1 MSQKFTSTIAGAS
14 IFISILGL
22 LSRGLGF
29 IREMIFANNF
39 GLETEFDLYLVGAV
53 LPITINTVILYI
65 GQNYF
70 IPEFQKIN
78 PAHQQQ
84 AQKYF
89 KHSIL
94 FFTASGLILAILL
107 FLASE
112 MIVDFYMQSA
122 GHSSKETAILVFK
135 IFLITIPFSAAVSVL
150 SALMQSLYEFK
161 HPAISILFFNISII
175 ILLLFLSDR
184 FGVYIIPIGY
194 VVGTLLQFIYLI
206 FKSRKFLKF
215 DFRINIEELNNSK
228 SILSSSIVIIILIE
242 SIGQMYSIFDRYFL
256 GYISPGGI
264 ASLNY
269 ALIIFLLPISIF
281 SVSLATVVFPKIT
294 QAIVNSSKNDLQR
307 IYNES
312 ISINIL
318 IFMPFTF
325 LLFYF
330 GETIIKIAFERGKFL
345 GASTTITYN
354 VLKCYSISLIFYS
367 VYTVLNK
374 MFYSLNLVKLLLVV
388 TIMGIILKMIFNFL
402 LVEQYQQYGLAIST
416 SISFIFFF
424 SVSYLLINRK
434 LEVSDKTLFIK
445 EFCFYFI
452 NSCVCLLFIKII
464 ANVLPDNK
472 MITEL
477 MIIAFFI
484 ILYLLNLI
492 LIKHK
497 VIVILNQVFPKLNL
511 NSLFRTS

>member
-14 IFISILGL
+14 IFISVLGL

-29 IREMIFANNF
+29 FREMIYANNF
-39 GLETEFDLYLVGAV
+39 GLEKEFDLYLVGAV

-65 GQNYF
+65 GQNFF

-78 PAHQQQ
+78 STNPEE
-84 AQKYF
+84 AQRYF
-89 KHSIL
+89 KKSLITFIAAGTFISLLL
-94 FFTASGLILAILL
+94 FFTGDFVIN
-107 FLASE
+107 
-112 MIVDFYMQSA
+112 FYMRSA
-122 GHSSKETAILVFK
+122 SSASRETATHVYN
-135 IFLITIPFSAAVSVL
+135 IFLLTIPFSAAISIL
-150 SALMQSLYEFK
+150 SALLQTFYEFK
-161 HPAISILFFNISII
+161 YPAISLLFLNLSII
-175 ILLLFLSDR
+175 VLLLFFSER
-184 FGVYIIPIGY
+184 FGVFIIPIGFTI
-194 VVGTLLQFIYLI
+194 GTILQFGYLLD
-206 FKSRKFLKF
+206 KVRKFIKINFSISLKEF
-215 DFRINIEELNNSK
+215 NNSK

-269 ALIIFLLPISIF
+269 AFILFLLPISIF
-281 SVSLATVVFPKIT
+281 SISLATVVFPRIT

-330 GETIIKIAFERGKFL
+330 GENIIKIVFERGKFL
-345 GASTTITYN
+345 EESTTITYN

-374 MFYSLNLVKLLLVV
+374 MFYSLNLVKLLLAV

-402 LVEQYQQYGLAIST
+402 LVEQYQQDGLAIST

-424 SVSYLLINRK
+424 SVSYLVINWK

-452 NSCVCLLFIKII
+452 NSFVCLIFIKII
-464 ANVLPDNK
+464 SNVLPNDT
-472 MITEL
+472 MVTEIFIL
-477 MIIAFFI
+477 VIFI

-492 LIKHK
+492 LIRHK
-497 VIVILNQVFPKLNL
+497 VIVILNQVFPILNL
-511 NSLFRTS
+511 NSLIRTS

>member
-1 MSQKFTSTIAGAS
+1 MNKKFTSTIAGAS

-29 IREMIFANNF
+29 IREMIFAKNF

-78 PAHQQQ
+78 SSNPDE

-89 KHSIL
+89 KKTFIGFTMAGTLLALLL
-94 FFTASGLILAILL
+94 FFASDFIIN
-107 FLASE
+107 
-112 MIVDFYMQSA
+112 FYMHSA
-122 GHSSKETAILVFK
+122 APASREVATQIFI
-135 IFLITIPFSAAVSVL
+135 IFLITIPFSAAVSIL
-150 SALMQSLYEFK
+150 SALLQTVYEFK
-161 HPAISILFFNISII
+161 YPAVSLLFLNFSI
-175 ILLLFLSDR
+175 ILLLLFFSDR
-184 FGVYIIPIGY
+184 FGVFIIPIGY
-194 VVGTLLQFIYLI
+194 TVGTILQLGYLLI
-206 FKSRKFLKF
+206 KSRKFLKF

-228 SILSSSIVIIILIE
+228 SILSSSIVVIILIE

-269 ALIIFLLPISIF
+269 AFIIFLLPISIF

-345 GASTTITYN
+345 GESTTITYD

-402 LVEQYQQYGLAIST
+402 LVEQYQQDGLAIST

-424 SVSYLLINRK
+424 AVSYLVINRK
-434 LEVSDKTLFIK
+434 LEVRDKTLFIK

-464 ANVLPDNK
+464 ANVLPDNN
-472 MITEL
+472 IVNEIL
-477 MIIAFFI
+477 IIAFFI

-497 VIVILNQVFPKLNL
+497 VIVILNQIFPKLFVK
-511 NSLFRTS
+511 SLVRTS

>member
-14 IFISILGL
+14 IFISLLGL

-39 GLETEFDLYLVGAV
+39 GLETEFDIYLVGAV

-65 GQNYF
+65 GQNFF

-78 PAHQQQ
+78 SSNPEE

-89 KHSIL
+89 KQSFIT
-94 FFTASGLILAILL
+94 FVASGTFISLL
-107 FLASE
+107 LYFTGDF
-112 MIVDFYMQSA
+112 IINFYMHSA
-122 GHSSKETAILVFK
+122 SSASRETATQIFN
-135 IFLITIPFSAAVSVL
+135 IFLLTIPFSAGISIL
-150 SALMQSLYEFK
+150 SALLQTVYEFK
-161 HPAISILFFNISII
+161 YPAISVLYLNISII
-175 ILLLFLSDR
+175 IMIFTFTDKIGI
-184 FGVYIIPIGY
+184 FVIPIGY
-194 VVGTLLQFIYLI
+194 LIGTFLQFFYLQ
-206 FKSRKFLKF
+206 FKSRKYYK
-215 DFRINIEELNNSK
+215 LNLIPHLRQFYILK
-228 SILSSSIVIIILIE
+228 SIIGSSLLIILLIE
-242 SIGQMYSIFDRYFL
+242 SIGQLYSIFDRYFL
-256 GYISPGGI
+256 GHISPGGI

-269 ALIIFLLPISIF
+269 AYIIFLLPISIF

-345 GASTTITYN
+345 GESTTITYN
-354 VLKCYSISLIFYS
+354 ALKCYSISLIFYS
-367 VYTVLNK
+367 VYSVLNK
-374 MFYSLNLVKLLLVV
+374 MFYSLNLAKLLLVV
-388 TIMGIILKMIFNFL
+388 TIVGIILKLIFNFL

-424 SVSYLLINRK
+424 SVSYLVINRK

-452 NSCVCLLFIKII
+452 NCCVCLLFIKII
-464 ANVLPDNK
+464 ANVLPVSN

-477 MIIAFFI
+477 LIIAFFI

-511 NSLFRTS
+511 NSLIRTS

>member
-1 MSQKFTSTIAGAS
+1 MSQKFTSTIAGGA
-14 IFISILGL
+14 IFIAILGL
-22 LSRGLGF
+22 GSRGLGF

-39 GLETEFDLYLVGAV
+39 GLQTEFDIYLIGAV
-53 LPITINTVILYI
+53 LPITLNSIILYV

-70 IPEFQKIN
+70 IPEYQKKIKSNSDKAQRYFQK
-78 PAHQQQ
+78 
-84 AQKYF
+84 
-89 KHSIL
+89 SIL
-94 FFTASGLILAILL
+94 GFTSAGTILAIFL
-107 FLASE
+107 FLASDV
-112 MIVDFYMQSA
+112 IINSYMPSA
-122 GHSSKETAILVFK
+122 PPESKSLAIQILK
-135 IFLITIPFSAAVSVL
+135 IFLITIPFSAGISIV
-150 SALMQSLYEFK
+150 SALLQAVYEFK
-161 HPAISILFFNISII
+161 YPAVSILFLNVSII
-175 ILLLFLSDR
+175 ILLLFFSNR
-184 FGVYIIPIGY
+184 FGVIIIPLGY

-215 DFRINIEELNNSK
+215 DFRINIDELNNSK
-228 SILSSSIVIIILIE
+228 LILSSSIVIIILIE

-256 GYISPGGI
+256 GHISPGGI

-269 ALIIFLLPISIF
+269 AFIIFLLPISIF

-294 QAIVNSSKNDLQR
+294 LAIVNSSKNDLQR

-345 GASTTITYN
+345 GESTTITYN

-424 SVSYLLINRK
+424 SVSYLVINRK
-434 LEVSDKTLFIK
+434 LEVSDRTLFIK

-452 NSCVCLLFIKII
+452 NSCVCLFFIKII
-464 ANVLPDNK
+464 EKVLPDKN
-472 MITEL
+472 MFTEL
-477 MIIAFFI
+477 IIIPFFI

-492 LIKHK
+492 LINHK
-497 VIVILNQVFPKLNL
+497 VIVILDQIFPILKL
-511 NSLFRTS
+511 NSLIRKS